1 MIAEGRWPETLIS
14 STDLQPLPMLEV
26 GYLNLD
32 NPIAITCS
40 NDDFHGHH
48 DSNEHLDSNRFNG
61 SAGLLILDDINLDN
75 VPLPDVEATLNEIKT
90 SSTLGFSVKCS
101 KDEPLMEA
109 AMFAA
114 RNLYLMELDALSGM
128 NAVRLSDLVKR
139 IKKCGTTL
147 SAKLPPEMLTEDMA
161 VTLRDSGL
169 DIIHLNLSGMN
180 GTGPKMVKK
189 ISDQHGPRI
198 MALGDIVDFEDAESL
213 LAMGADLVSLHGPDP
228 DFADWLSKAMK
239 EYDHL
244 SGWYNAP
251 KHICSGGDL
260 RGLAFCCP
268 PVKHCSVLGAL
279 RRAGISPEEFVDRK
293 VKLAKGTLLEGGE
306 GTCFGSLVWCCK
318 ASKPCYLRE
327 AALRRAGL
335 SNRDYMGLKRKLAEQ
350 LLKT

>member
-1 MIAEGRWPETLIS
+1 
-14 STDLQPLPMLEV
+14 MLEV

-40 NDDFHGHH
+40 KDDFHDHH
-48 DSNEHLDSNRFNG
+48 DSHELHDSNRFNG
-61 SAGLLILDDINLDN
+61 TAGLLILDDIDLDK
-75 VPLPDVEATLNEIKT
+75 VSLSDVEATLNEIKT
-90 SSTLGFSVKCS
+90 ASTLGFSVKCS
-101 KDEPLMEA
+101 RDEPLMEA
-109 AMFAA
+109 ARFAA

-128 NAVRLSDLVKR
+128 NAVRLSDLVKS
-139 IKKCGTTL
+139 IKRCGTTL
-147 SAKLPPEMLTEDMA
+147 SAKLSPEMLTEDLA
-161 VTLRDSGL
+161 RALRNSGL

-198 MALGDIVDFEDAESL
+198 MALGDIGDFEDAESL
-213 LAMGADLVSLHGPDP
+213 LAMGADLVSLHGPEP
-228 DFADWLSKAMK
+228 DFADWLSKAIK

-268 PVKHCSVLGAL
+268 PVKHCPVLGAL
-279 RRAGISPEEFVDRK
+279 RRAGMAPEEFVNRK
-293 VKLAKGTLLEGGE
+293 VKLAKGTPLESGE

-335 SNRDYMGLKRKLAEQ
+335 SDRDYMNLKRKLAEQ

>member
-1 MIAEGRWPETLIS
+1 
-14 STDLQPLPMLEV
+14 MLEV
-26 GYLNLD
+26 GYLSLD

-40 NDDFHGHH
+40 NDDIHGHNN
-48 DSNEHLDSNRFNG
+48 SRELRGSNRFNG
-61 SAGLLILDDINLDN
+61 SAGLLILDDINLDE
-75 VPLPDVEATLNEIKT
+75 VPLSDIEATLNEIKT
-90 SSTLGFSVKCS
+90 ASTLGFSVKCS

-109 AMFAA
+109 AKFAA
-114 RNLYLMELDALSGM
+114 RNLYLMELDAMTGM
-128 NAVRLSDLVKR
+128 NAERLSDLVKR
-139 IKKCGTTL
+139 IKRCGTTL
-147 SAKLPPEMLTEDMA
+147 SAKLSPETLTNDLA
-161 VTLRDSGL
+161 TTLRISGL
-169 DIIHLNLSGMN
+169 DIIHLNLCGMN

-198 MALGDIVDFEDAESL
+198 MALGDIGDFEDAESL
-213 LAMGADLVSLHGPDP
+213 LAMGADIVSLHGPEP
-228 DFADWLSKAMK
+228 DFADWLSKALK

-244 SGWYNAP
+244 SGWYTAP

-268 PVKHCSVLGAL
+268 PVKHCPVLGAL
-279 RRAGISPEEFVDRK
+279 RRAGMAPEEFVDRK

-335 SNRDYMGLKRKLAEQ
+335 SNREYMNLKRKLAEQ

>member
-1 MIAEGRWPETLIS
+1 
-14 STDLQPLPMLEV
+14 MLEV

-48 DSNEHLDSNRFNG
+48 NSQELHGSNRFNG
-61 SAGLLILDDINLDN
+61 SAGLLIFDDINLDE
-75 VPLPDVEATLNEIKT
+75 VPLSDVEATLNAIKT
-90 SSTLGFSVKCS
+90 TSTLGFSVKCS

-109 AMFAA
+109 AKFAA
-114 RNLYLMELDALSGM
+114 RNLYLMELDALTGM
-128 NAVRLSDLVKR
+128 NAERLSDLVKR
-139 IKKCGTTL
+139 IKRCGTTL
-147 SAKLPPEMLTEDMA
+147 SAKLSPETLTDDLA
-161 VTLRDSGL
+161 ATLRNSGL
-169 DIIHLNLSGMN
+169 DIIHLNLCGMN

-198 MALGDIVDFEDAESL
+198 MALGDIGDFEDAESL
-213 LAMGADLVSLHGPDP
+213 LAMGADLVSLHGPEP
-228 DFADWLSKAMK
+228 DFADWLSNAMK

-268 PVKHCSVLGAL
+268 PVKHCPVLGAL
-279 RRAGISPEEFVDRK
+279 RRAGIAPEEFVDRK

-335 SNRDYMGLKRKLAEQ
+335 SNREYMNLKRKLAEQ

>member
-1 MIAEGRWPETLIS
+1 
-14 STDLQPLPMLEV
+14 MLEV

-48 DSNEHLDSNRFNG
+48 NSDEPHDSNRFNG
-61 SAGLLILDDINLDN
+61 SAGLLILDDINLDE
-75 VPLPDVEATLNEIKT
+75 VPLSDVEATLNAIKT
-90 SSTLGFSVKCS
+90 TSTLGFSVKCS

-109 AMFAA
+109 AKFAA
-114 RNLYLMELDALSGM
+114 RNLYLMELDALTGM
-128 NAVRLSDLVKR
+128 NAERLSDLVKR
-139 IKKCGTTL
+139 IKRCGTTL
-147 SAKLPPEMLTEDMA
+147 SAKLSPETLTDDLA
-161 VTLRDSGL
+161 ATLRNSGL
-169 DIIHLNLSGMN
+169 DIIHLNLCGMN

-198 MALGDIVDFEDAESL
+198 MALGDIGDFEDAESL
-213 LAMGADLVSLHGPDP
+213 LAMGADLVSLHGPEP
-228 DFADWLSKAMK
+228 DFADWLSNAMK

-268 PVKHCSVLGAL
+268 PVKHCPVLGAL
-279 RRAGISPEEFVDRK
+279 RRAGIAPEEFVDRK

-335 SNRDYMGLKRKLAEQ
+335 SNREYMNLKRKLAEQ

>member
-1 MIAEGRWPETLIS
+1 
-14 STDLQPLPMLEV
+14 MLEV

-48 DSNEHLDSNRFNG
+48 DSHEHHGSSRFNG
-61 SAGLLILDDINLDN
+61 SAGLLILDDINLDE
-75 VPLPDVEATLNEIKT
+75 VPLLDVEATLSEIKT
-90 SSTLGFSVKCS
+90 ASTLGFSVKCS

-109 AMFAA
+109 AKFAA

-139 IKKCGTTL
+139 IKRCGTTL
-147 SAKLPPEMLTEDMA
+147 SAKLSPEMLTDDLA
-161 VTLRDSGL
+161 TTLRNSGL

-198 MALGDIVDFEDAESL
+198 MALGDIGNFEDAESL

-239 EYDHL
+239 EYDRL

-268 PVKHCSVLGAL
+268 PVKHCPVLGAL
-279 RRAGISPEEFVDRK
+279 RRAGMAPEEFVDRK
-293 VKLAKGTLLEGGE
+293 IKLAEGTPLEGGE

-335 SNRDYMGLKRKLAEQ
+335 SNREYMNLKRKLAEQ